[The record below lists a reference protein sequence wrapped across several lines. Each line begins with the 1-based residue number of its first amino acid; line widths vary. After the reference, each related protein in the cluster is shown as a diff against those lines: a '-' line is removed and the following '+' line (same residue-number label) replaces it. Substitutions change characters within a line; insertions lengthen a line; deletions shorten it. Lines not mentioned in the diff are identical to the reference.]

1 MAKLIKEKNLRFE
14 IPSGQ
19 KKDRIDLYL
28 SAHIENATRSKV
40 QKLIEANLVKVNGK
54 SVKPSYKILP
64 QDVIE
69 AVIPIS
75 PRPEDTEPE
84 DIPLNIVYE
93 DDYLIVVNKSAGMV
107 AHPAF
112 SNYTGTLVNALLHH
126 TQKLSGLN
134 EQGRPGIVHRIDK
147 ETSGLLVVAKDDW
160 THAQLAKQFSKHT
173 IEREY
178 WAVVW
183 GKFKQQKG
191 EIETFITRSKKDR
204 KKFTASS
211 SEGKHAITL
220 YEVIEEYEFTSLLKI
235 NLKTGRTHQIRV
247 HLSSINHPVFGDSTY
262 GGREIVYGSNLSKMI
277 SRTKN
282 LFEIMPRQALHAK
295 TLGFIHPHTKE
306 FVRFDSELPE
316 DMLELIKYLEG
327 RTNPV
332 SLEGKMHRKKLGL

>member
-1 MAKLIKEKNLRFE
+1 MAELIREKKLRFD

-19 KKDRIDLYL
+19 KKERIDVYL

-40 QKLIEANLVKVNGK
+40 QKLIEAKLVKVNGK
-54 SVKPSYKILP
+54 FVKPSYKVLP
-64 QDVIE
+64 DDIIE

-75 PRPEDTEPE
+75 PRPEETEPE

-93 DDYLIVVNKSAGMV
+93 DEYLIVVNKPAGMV

-126 TQKLSGLN
+126 TKYLSELN
-134 EQGRPGIVHRIDK
+134 EPGRPGIVHRLDK
-147 ETSGLLVVAKDDW
+147 DTSGLLVVAKDDW

-178 WAVVW
+178 WAIVW
-183 GKFKQQKG
+183 GKFKQRKG
-191 EIETFITRSKKDR
+191 EIDTFITRSKKDR

-211 SEGKHAITL
+211 SEGKHAVTL
-220 YEVIEEYEFTSLLKI
+220 YEVLEEYEFASLLKI

-247 HLSSINHPVFGDSTY
+247 HLSSINHPVFGDPTY
-262 GGREIVYGSNLSKMI
+262 GGREIVYGANLPKMV

-282 LFEIMPRQALHAK
+282 LLDLMPRQALHAK
-295 TLGFIHPHTKE
+295 TLGFIHPHKKE
-306 FVRFDSELPE
+306 FMRFDSELPE
-316 DMLELIKYLEG
+316 DMLELIKNLKG
-327 RTNPV
+327 KTNPV
-332 SLEGKMHRKKLGL
+332 S